1 MVMISSNIVMFEQL
15 NDEIKC
21 VCNEGITQTTS
32 LHLHGPIQ
40 SKTTYVSLPMCIH
53 IIVVPL
59 LVS

>member
-21 VCNEGITQTTS
+21 VCNEGITQATS

-40 SKTTYVSLPMCIH
+40 SKTT
-53 IIVVPL
+53 
-59 LVS
+59 